1 MIICAAIKI
10 QFQHNQYQ
18 TIEAVIPGLRH
29 SDCRDLMSTLAVPL
43 HRQETDGFIT
53 HTGAFLDRYD
63 AFEHALMCGQLSD
76 TTRVVKAEQGERQ
89 LYSEDL
95 Y

>member
-1 MIICAAIKI
+1 MIICAAVKI
-10 QFQHNQYQ
+10 QYQ
-18 TIEAVIPGLRH
+18 KNGQTVEAVVPGLRH
-29 SDCRDLMSTLAVPL
+29 GDARDLMATLGVPI
-43 HRQETDGFIT
+43 HREEVDGFIT

-63 AFEHALMCGQLSD
+63 AFDHALMCGQLSD
-76 TTRVVKAEQGERQ
+76 TTRAAKAAQGERQ